1 MPVGLVKGSD
11 PMEFLTSSAGNILSA
26 LPPFLLVLTI
36 VVFFHE
42 LGHYLVGRWCGIKA
56 DVFSVGFGPELIG
69 RTDSNGTRW
78 KLSLIPLGGYVKFR
92 GDENATSLPTGS
104 GAAALSDEERV
115 GSFPGATLWRRAA
128 TVAAGPVA
136 NFILAIAIFA
146 VMFSV
151 NGRVIADPVVAQVQP
166 GSAAEA
172 AGILAG
178 DRFVAIDGVE
188 VEIFDDVQR
197 YVSVRPEVPITVTL
211 DRQGSMVDVTL
222 TPART
227 EISDSFGNKM
237 EVGRIGVVTNNDAG
251 NFRVRE
257 YGPLEAVGEG
267 VAQSWYIVTR
277 TVDYIGNILTGREKA
292 DQLGGPIRVAKYSK
306 DMSTLG
312 IGALI
317 QLAAVLSV
325 SIGLLNLMP
334 VPMLDGGHLVFYA
347 IEAIRGRPP
356 GEVAQEWAYRFG
368 LTVVLALMLFAT
380 WNDVSML
387 IG

>member
-1 MPVGLVKGSD
+1 
-11 PMEFLTSSAGNILSA
+11 MEFLTSSAGSILSA

-56 DVFSVGFGPELIG
+56 DAFSVGFGPELLG
-69 RTDSNGTRW
+69 RTDKHGTRW

-104 GAAALSDEERV
+104 DQALSEADRA
-115 GSFPGATLWRRAA
+115 GSFPGAALWRRAA

-146 VMFSV
+146 VMFGI
-151 NGRVIADPVVAQVQP
+151 NGRMIADPVVAQVQP
-166 GSAAEA
+166 ASAAEA
-172 AGILAG
+172 AGILPG
-178 DRFVAIDGVE
+178 DRFVAIDGVQI
-188 VEIFDDVQR
+188 EIFDDVQR
-197 YVSVRPEVPITVTL
+197 YVSVRPELPITITME
-211 DRQGSMVDVTL
+211 RQGKLVDLTL

-227 EISDSFGNKM
+227 EISDNFGNKM
-237 EVGRIGVVTNNDAG
+237 EVGRIGVITNNDAG

-277 TVDYIGNILTGREKA
+277 TIGYIGNIVTGREKA

-312 IGALI
+312 IAALI

-347 IEAIRGRPP
+347 IEAVRGRPP
-356 GEVAQEWAYRFG
+356 GEAVQEWAYRFG
-368 LTVVLALMLFAT
+368 LTAVLALMLFAT

>member
-1 MPVGLVKGSD
+1 
-11 PMEFLTSSAGNILSA
+11 MEFLTSSAGNILSA

-56 DVFSVGFGPELIG
+56 EVFSVGFGPELIG
-69 RTDSNGTRW
+69 RTDRHGTRW
-78 KLSLIPLGGYVKFR
+78 KLSLIPLGGYVKFL
-92 GDENATSLPTGS
+92 GDENAASQPTGS
-104 GAAALSDEERV
+104 GVSGLSEAERAA
-115 GSFPGATLWRRAA
+115 SFPAASLWRRAA

-146 VMFSV
+146 VMFSI
-151 NGRVIADPVVAQVQP
+151 NGRMIADPVVARVQP
-166 GSAAEA
+166 ASAAEA
-172 AGILAG
+172 AGILPG
-178 DRFVAIDGVE
+178 DVFVAIDGVE

-197 YVSVRPEVPITVTL
+197 YVTARPEVPMTISL
-211 DRQGSMVDVTL
+211 ERDGAIVDVTL

-227 EISDSFGNKM
+227 EITDNFGNKM
-237 EVGRIGVVTNNDAG
+237 EVGRIGVITSDDAG

-277 TVDYIGNILTGREKA
+277 TVDYIGNIITGREKA

-306 DMSTLG
+306 DMSTIG

-334 VPMLDGGHLVFYA
+334 IPMLDGGHLVFYA
-347 IEAIRGRPP
+347 IEAVRGRPP

-368 LTVVLALMLFAT
+368 LSIVLALMLFAT

>member
-1 MPVGLVKGSD
+1 
-11 PMEFLTSSAGNILSA
+11 MEFLTSSAGNILSA

-42 LGHYLVGRWCGIKA
+42 LGHYLVGRWCGIHA

-69 RTDSNGTRW
+69 RNDKRGTRW

-92 GDENATSLPTGS
+92 GDENATSLPS
-104 GAAALSDEERV
+104 GGGVNEADRE
-115 GSFPGATLWRRAA
+115 GSFPGAALWRRAA

-146 VMFSV
+146 VMFGV
-151 NGRVIADPVVAQVQP
+151 NGRVVADPVVAQVQP
-166 GSAAEA
+166 ASAAEA
-172 AGILAG
+172 AGILPG

-197 YVSVRPEVPITVTL
+197 YVSVRPEVPITVTM
-211 DRQGSMVDVTL
+211 DRQGEMVDVTL
-222 TPART
+222 TPERT
-227 EISDSFGNKM
+227 EISDPFGNKM
-237 EVGRIGVVTNNDAG
+237 EVGRIGVVTNSDSG

-257 YGPLEAVGEG
+257 YGPVEAVGEG
-267 VAQSWYIVTR
+267 VAQSWYIIKR
-277 TVDYIGNILTGREKA
+277 TVDYIGNIITGREKA

-306 DMSTLG
+306 DMSTIG

-347 IEAIRGRPP
+347 IEAVRGRPP

-368 LTVVLALMLFAT
+368 LTAVLALMLFAT

>member
-1 MPVGLVKGSD
+1 
-11 PMEFLTSSAGNILSA
+11 MEFLTSSAGNILSA

-42 LGHYLVGRWCGIKA
+42 LGHYLVGRWCGIHA

-69 RTDSNGTRW
+69 RNDKHGTRW

-92 GDENATSLPTGS
+92 GDENATSLPS
-104 GAAALSDEERV
+104 GAGSELNETERE
-115 GSFPGATLWRRAA
+115 GSFPGAALWRRAA

-146 VMFSV
+146 VMFGI

-166 GSAAEA
+166 ASAAEA
-172 AGILAG
+172 AGILPG

-211 DRQGSMVDVTL
+211 EREGKMVNVTL
-222 TPART
+222 TPERT
-227 EISDSFGNKM
+227 EISDPFGNKM
-237 EVGRIGVVTNNDAG
+237 EVGRIGVVTNNDSG

-257 YGPLEAVGEG
+257 YGPVEAVGEG

-277 TVDYIGNILTGREKA
+277 TVDYIGNIITGREKA

-334 VPMLDGGHLVFYA
+334 IPMLDGGHLVFYA
-347 IEAIRGRPP
+347 IEAVRGRPP
-356 GEVAQEWAYRFG
+356 GAVAQEWAYRFG
-368 LTVVLALMLFAT
+368 LTLVLALMLFAT

>member
-1 MPVGLVKGSD
+1 
-11 PMEFLTSSAGNILSA
+11 MEFLTSSAGNILSA

-104 GAAALSDEERV
+104 GVAALSDEERA
-115 GSFPGATLWRRAA
+115 GSFPGAALWRRAA

-227 EISDSFGNKM
+227 EISDTFGNKM

-257 YGPLEAVGEG
+257 YGPLEAVSEG

-347 IEAIRGRPP
+347 IEAVRGRPP

>member
-1 MPVGLVKGSD
+1 
-11 PMEFLTSSAGNILSA
+11 MEFLTSSAGNILSA

-42 LGHYLVGRWCGIKA
+42 LGHYLVGRWCGIHA

-69 RTDSNGTRW
+69 RNDKHGTRW

-92 GDENATSLPTGS
+92 GDENAASLPS
-104 GAAALSDEERV
+104 GAGSDLSEAERD
-115 GSFPGATLWRRAA
+115 GSFPGAALWRRAA

-146 VMFSV
+146 IMFAT
-151 NGRVIADPVVAQVQP
+151 NGRVISDPVVSKVLPA
-166 GSAAEA
+166 SAAEA
-172 AGILAG
+172 AGILPG

-211 DRQGSMVDVTL
+211 EREGEMVDVTL
-222 TPART
+222 TPERT
-227 EISDSFGNKM
+227 EISDTFGNKM
-237 EVGRIGVVTNNDAG
+237 EVGRIGVATNNDSG

-277 TVDYIGNILTGREKA
+277 TVDYIGNIITGREKA

-356 GEVAQEWAYRFG
+356 GAVAQEWAYRFG
-368 LTVVLALMLFAT
+368 LTLVLALMLFAT

>member
-1 MPVGLVKGSD
+1 VVRHQGGSL
-11 PMEFLTSSAGNILSA
+11 FRRL
-26 LPPFLLVLTI
+26 
-36 VVFFHE
+36 
-42 LGHYLVGRWCGIKA
+42 R
-56 DVFSVGFGPELIG
+56 PELIG
-69 RTDSNGTRW
+69 RTDRHGTRW
-78 KLSLIPLGGYVKFR
+78 KLSLIPLGGYVKFL
-92 GDENATSLPTGS
+92 GDENAASQPTGS
-104 GAAALSDEERV
+104 GVSGLSEAERAA
-115 GSFPGATLWRRAA
+115 SFPAASLWRRAA

-146 VMFSV
+146 VMFSI
-151 NGRVIADPVVAQVQP
+151 NGRMIADPVVARVQP
-166 GSAAEA
+166 ASAAEA
-172 AGILAG
+172 AGILPG
-178 DRFVAIDGVE
+178 DVFVAIDGVE

-197 YVSVRPEVPITVTL
+197 YVTARPEVPMTISL
-211 DRQGSMVDVTL
+211 ERDGAIVDVTL

-227 EISDSFGNKM
+227 EITDNFGNKM
-237 EVGRIGVVTNNDAG
+237 EVGRIGVITSDDAG

-277 TVDYIGNILTGREKA
+277 TVDYIGNIITGREKA

-306 DMSTLG
+306 DMSTIG

-334 VPMLDGGHLVFYA
+334 IPMLDGGHLVFYA
-347 IEAIRGRPP
+347 IEAVRGRPP

-368 LTVVLALMLFAT
+368 LSVVLALMLFAT

>member
-1 MPVGLVKGSD
+1 
-11 PMEFLTSSAGNILSA
+11 MEFLTSSAGNILSA

-42 LGHYLVGRWCGIKA
+42 LGHYLVGRWCGIHA

-69 RTDSNGTRW
+69 RNDKHGTRW

-92 GDENATSLPTGS
+92 GDENAASLPS
-104 GAAALSDEERV
+104 GAGADLSEAERD
-115 GSFPGATLWRRAA
+115 GSFPGAALWRRAA

-146 VMFSV
+146 VMFV
-151 NGRVIADPVVAQVQP
+151 TNGRVISDPVVSKVLPA
-166 GSAAEA
+166 SAAEA
-172 AGILAG
+172 AGILPG
-178 DRFVAIDGVE
+178 DRFVAIDGIE

-211 DRQGSMVDVTL
+211 EREGKMVDVTL
-222 TPART
+222 TPERT
-227 EISDSFGNKM
+227 EISDTFGNKM
-237 EVGRIGVVTNNDAG
+237 EVGRIGVATNEDSG

-277 TVDYIGNILTGREKA
+277 TVDYIGNIITGREKP

-356 GEVAQEWAYRFG
+356 GAVAQEWAYRFG
-368 LTVVLALMLFAT
+368 LTLVLALMLFAT

>member
-1 MPVGLVKGSD
+1 
-11 PMEFLTSSAGNILSA
+11 MEFLTSSAGNILSA

-56 DVFSVGFGPELIG
+56 DVFSIGFGPELLG
-69 RTDSNGTRW
+69 RTDKHGTRW
-78 KLSLIPLGGYVKFR
+78 KLSLIPLGGYVKFL
-92 GDENATSLPTGS
+92 GDENAASLPTGA
-104 GAAALSDEERV
+104 GGEALSEVDRAA
-115 GSFPGATLWRRAA
+115 SFPGAALWRRAA

-136 NFILAIAIFA
+136 NFILAITIFA
-146 VMFSV
+146 VMFGV

-166 GSAAEA
+166 ASAAEA
-172 AGILAG
+172 AGILPG

-188 VEIFDDVQR
+188 IEIFDDVQR
-197 YVSVRPEVPITVTL
+197 YVSVRPEVPITVAL
-211 DRQGSMVDVTL
+211 ERQGKMVEVTL

-277 TVDYIGNILTGREKA
+277 TFDYIGNILTGREKA

-334 VPMLDGGHLVFYA
+334 IPMLDGGHLVFYA

-368 LTVVLALMLFAT
+368 LSVVLALMLFAT

>member
-1 MPVGLVKGSD
+1 
-11 PMEFLTSSAGNILSA
+11 MEFLTSSAGNILSA

-56 DVFSVGFGPELIG
+56 DVFSIGFGPELVG
-69 RTDSNGTRW
+69 RTDRNGTRW

-104 GAAALSDEERV
+104 GGQALSEADRA
-115 GSFPGATLWRRAA
+115 GSFLGAALWRRAA

-146 VMFSV
+146 VLFGV
-151 NGRVIADPVVAQVQP
+151 NGRTIADPVVAQVQP
-166 GSAAEA
+166 ASAAEA
-172 AGILAG
+172 AGILPG

-188 VEIFDDVQR
+188 IEIFDDVQR
-197 YVSVRPEVPITVTL
+197 YVSVRPEVPITVTME
-211 DRQGSMVDVTL
+211 RQGKLVDVTL

-227 EISDSFGNKM
+227 EISDAFGNTM
-237 EVGRIGVVTNNDAG
+237 EVGRIGVVTNNDSG

-277 TVDYIGNILTGREKA
+277 TVDYIGNIITGREKA

-334 VPMLDGGHLVFYA
+334 IPMLDGGHLVFYA
-347 IEAIRGRPP
+347 IEAVRGRPP
-356 GEVAQEWAYRFG
+356 GDVAQEWAYRFG
-368 LTVVLALMLFAT
+368 LSIVLALMVFAT
-380 WNDVSML
+380 WNDVTML

>member
-1 MPVGLVKGSD
+1 
-11 PMEFLTSSAGNILSA
+11 MEFLTSSAGNILSA

-69 RTDSNGTRW
+69 RTDRNGTRW

-115 GSFPGATLWRRAA
+115 GSFPGAALWRRAA

-211 DRQGSMVDVTL
+211 DRQGTVVDVTL

-267 VAQSWYIVTR
+267 AAQSWYIVTR

-347 IEAIRGRPP
+347 IEAVRGRPP

>member
-1 MPVGLVKGSD
+1 
-11 PMEFLTSSAGNILSA
+11 MEFLTSSAGNILSA

-42 LGHYLVGRWCGIKA
+42 LGHYLVGRWCGIHA

-69 RTDSNGTRW
+69 RNDRHGTRW

-92 GDENATSLPTGS
+92 GDENATSLPS
-104 GAAALSDEERV
+104 GMDSERDEAQRE
-115 GSFPGATLWRRAA
+115 GSFPGAALWCRAA

-146 VMFSV
+146 VMFAT
-151 NGRVIADPVVAQVQP
+151 NGRVISDPVVAQVIP
-166 GSAAEA
+166 ASAAEA
-172 AGILAG
+172 AGILPG

-211 DRQGSMVDVTL
+211 EREGGMVDVKL
-222 TPART
+222 TPERT
-227 EISDSFGNKM
+227 EISDPFGNKM
-237 EVGRIGVVTNNDAG
+237 EVGRIGVVTNNDSG

-277 TVDYIGNILTGREKA
+277 TVDYIGNIITGREKP

-347 IEAIRGRPP
+347 IEAVRGRPP
-356 GEVAQEWAYRFG
+356 GAVAQEWAYRFG
-368 LTVVLALMLFAT
+368 LSLVLALMLFAT

>member
-1 MPVGLVKGSD
+1 
-11 PMEFLTSSAGNILSA
+11 MEFLTSSVGNILSA

-56 DVFSVGFGPELIG
+56 ETFSVGFGPEIIG
-69 RTDSNGTRW
+69 RTDSHGTRW
-78 KLSLIPLGGYVKFR
+78 KLSLIPLGGYVKFL
-92 GDENATSLPTGS
+92 GDENATSLPTGADDPQLNEADRAHS
-104 GAAALSDEERV
+104 FQNAA
-115 GSFPGATLWRRAA
+115 LWRRAA
-128 TVAAGPVA
+128 TVVAGPMA
-136 NFILAIAIFA
+136 NFILAILIFA
-146 VMFSV
+146 VTFGI
-151 NGRVIADPVVAQVQP
+151 NGRMVSDPVVADVQP
-166 GSAAEA
+166 ASAAQA
-172 AGILAG
+172 AGILPG
-178 DRFVAIDGVE
+178 DRFVAIDGVG

-197 YVSVRPEVPITVTL
+197 YVSVRPGVPITITME
-211 DRQGSMVDVTL
+211 RQGAMVDLTL
-222 TPART
+222 TPVRT
-227 EISDSFGNKM
+227 EISDTFGNKM
-237 EVGRIGVVTNNDAG
+237 EVGRIGVITNNDAG

-257 YGPLEAVGEG
+257 YNPIEAVGEG

-277 TVDYIGNILTGREKA
+277 TVDYIGNIVTGREKA

-312 IGALI
+312 ITALI

-347 IEAIRGRPP
+347 IEAVRGRPP
-356 GEVAQEWAYRFG
+356 GAVAQEWAYRFG
-368 LTVVLALMLFAT
+368 LSIVLALMVFAT

>member
-1 MPVGLVKGSD
+1 
-11 PMEFLTSSAGNILSA
+11 MEFLTSSAGNILSA

-56 DVFSVGFGPELIG
+56 EVFSVGFGPELIG
-69 RTDSNGTRW
+69 RTDRHGTRW
-78 KLSLIPLGGYVKFR
+78 KLSLIPLGGYVKFL
-92 GDENATSLPTGS
+92 GDENAASQPTGS
-104 GAAALSDEERV
+104 GVSGLSEAERAA
-115 GSFPGATLWRRAA
+115 SFPAASLWRRAA

-146 VMFSV
+146 VMFSI
-151 NGRVIADPVVAQVQP
+151 NGRMIADPVVARVQP
-166 GSAAEA
+166 ASAAEA
-172 AGILAG
+172 AGILPG
-178 DRFVAIDGVE
+178 DVFVAIDGVE

-197 YVSVRPEVPITVTL
+197 YVTARPEVPMTISL
-211 DRQGSMVDVTL
+211 ERDGAIVDVTL

-227 EISDSFGNKM
+227 EITDNFGNKM
-237 EVGRIGVVTNNDAG
+237 EVGRIGVITSDDAG

-277 TVDYIGNILTGREKA
+277 TVDYIGNIITGREKA

-306 DMSTLG
+306 DMSTIG

-334 VPMLDGGHLVFYA
+334 IPMLDGGHLVFYA
-347 IEAIRGRPP
+347 IEAVRGRPP

-368 LTVVLALMLFAT
+368 LSVVLALMLFAT

>member
-1 MPVGLVKGSD
+1 
-11 PMEFLTSSAGNILSA
+11 MEFLTSSAGNILSA

-56 DVFSVGFGPELIG
+56 EVFSVGFGPELLG
-69 RTDSNGTRW
+69 RTDRHGTRW
-78 KLSLIPLGGYVKFR
+78 KVSLIPLGGYVKFL
-92 GDENATSLPTGS
+92 GDENAASQPSGS
-104 GAAALSDEERV
+104 GAPALTDAERAQ
-115 GSFPGATLWRRAA
+115 SFPSAALWRRAA
-128 TVAAGPVA
+128 TVAAGPIA
-136 NFILAIAIFA
+136 NFILAIAIF
-146 VMFSV
+146 SV
-151 NGRVIADPVVAQVQP
+151 TFGINGRMISDPVVASVQP
-166 GSAAEA
+166 ASAAEA

-178 DRFVAIDGVE
+178 DRFVAIDGIE

-197 YVSVRPEVPITVTL
+197 YVSVRPEVPMTL
-211 DRQGSMVDVTL
+211 TMDRNGELVDLTL
-222 TPART
+222 TPVRT
-227 EISDSFGNKM
+227 EIADNFGNKM
-237 EVGRIGVVTNNDAG
+237 EVGRIGVVTNNDSG

-257 YGPLEAVGEG
+257 YGPIEAVGEG

-277 TVDYIGNILTGREKA
+277 TVGYLGNIISGREKP

-312 IGALI
+312 IMALI

-347 IEAIRGRPP
+347 IEAVRGRPP

-368 LTVVLALMLFAT
+368 LSVVLALMIFAT
-380 WNDVSML
+380 WNDVTML

>member
-1 MPVGLVKGSD
+1 
-11 PMEFLTSSAGNILSA
+11 MEFLTSSAGNILSA

-36 VVFFHE
+36 VVFVHE

-56 DVFSVGFGPELIG
+56 EVFSIGFGRELLG
-69 RTDSNGTRW
+69 FTDRHGTRW
-78 KLSLIPLGGYVKFR
+78 KLSLIPLGGYVKFL
-92 GDENATSLPTGS
+92 GDENAASMPTGS
-104 GAAALSDEERV
+104 GEPALSAAERSQ
-115 GSFPGATLWRRAA
+115 SFPNASLWRRAA
-128 TVAAGPVA
+128 TVAAGPIA
-136 NFILAIAIFA
+136 NFILAIAIF
-146 VMFSV
+146 SV
-151 NGRVIADPVVAQVQP
+151 TFGINGRMISDPVVASVQP
-166 GSAAEA
+166 ASAAEA

-178 DRFVAIDGVE
+178 DRFVAIDGIE

-197 YVSVRPEVPITVTL
+197 YVSVRPEVPMTL
-211 DRQGSMVDVTL
+211 TMDRNGELVDLTL
-222 TPART
+222 TPVRT
-227 EISDSFGNKM
+227 EITDNFGNKM
-237 EVGRIGVVTNNDAG
+237 EVGRIGVVTNNDIG

-257 YGPLEAVGEG
+257 YGPVEAVGEG

-277 TVDYIGNILTGREKA
+277 TVGYLGNIITGREKP

-312 IGALI
+312 IMALI

-347 IEAIRGRPP
+347 IEAVRGRPP

-368 LTVVLALMLFAT
+368 LSIVLALMIFAT
-380 WNDVSML
+380 WNDVTML

>member
-1 MPVGLVKGSD
+1 
-11 PMEFLTSSAGNILSA
+11 MEFLTSSAGNILSA

-69 RTDSNGTRW
+69 RTDRNGTRW

-104 GAAALSDEERV
+104 SAATLSDEERV
-115 GSFPGATLWRRAA
+115 GSFPGAALWRRAA

-211 DRQGSMVDVTL
+211 DRQGTVVDVTL

-267 VAQSWYIVTR
+267 AAQSWYIVTR

-347 IEAIRGRPP
+347 IEAVRGRPP

>member
-1 MPVGLVKGSD
+1 
-11 PMEFLTSSAGNILSA
+11 MEFLTSSAGNILSA

-42 LGHYLVGRWCGIKA
+42 LGHYLVGRWCGIHA

-69 RTDSNGTRW
+69 RNDKHGTRW

-92 GDENATSLPTGS
+92 GDENAASLPS
-104 GAAALSDEERV
+104 GAGADLSEVERD
-115 GSFPGATLWRRAA
+115 GSFPGAALWRRAA

-146 VMFSV
+146 VMFAT
-151 NGRVIADPVVAQVQP
+151 NGRVISDPVVARVLP
-166 GSAAEA
+166 ASAAEA
-172 AGILAG
+172 AGILPG
-178 DRFVAIDGVE
+178 DRFVAIDGIE

-211 DRQGSMVDVTL
+211 EREGDMVDVTL
-222 TPART
+222 TPERT
-227 EISDSFGNKM
+227 EISDTFGNKM
-237 EVGRIGVVTNNDAG
+237 EVGRIGVATSSDSG

-277 TVDYIGNILTGREKA
+277 TVDYIGNIITGREKA

-356 GEVAQEWAYRFG
+356 GALAQEWAYRFG
-368 LTVVLALMLFAT
+368 LTLVLALMLFAT